1 MDLEDGIYDHEVTPL
16 VVQTVNRKGQEIRM
30 AGIQRIQ
37 KDMSTVNQLFKDLS
51 GIVIQQ
57 GESINAI
64 ESSVEKAVLNSEKAT
79 EEIKK
84 TETRHRKQQ
93 GAVLRIIGILFA
105 FVMMLFLVRTFIFKS
120 V

>member
-1 MDLEDGIYDHEVTPL
+1 MDLEDGIYDHEATPL
-16 VVQTVNRKGQEIRM
+16 VVQTVNRKGQEVRL

-51 GIVIQQ
+51 GIVISQ
-57 GESINAI
+57 GETINAI
-64 ESSVEKAVLNSEKAT
+64 DSSVEKAVSNSQKAT

-84 TETRHRKQQ
+84 TEKRHRKQH
-93 GAVLRIIGILFA
+93 GAALRIVGFLFA
-105 FVMMLFLVRTFIFKS
+105 FILTLFLVRTFIFRS